1 MFSKELLDGIDF
13 KSFPVKPNDTIVLNV
28 DTDKWDIDAVCEVFH
43 ILEKTFPPTNTII
56 VTFKGIDID
65 IK

>member
-13 KSFPVKPNDTIVLNV
+13 KSFPVKPDDTIVLNV
-28 DTDKWDIDAVCEVFH
+28 DTDKWDIDAAYEAFH

-56 VTFKGIDID
+56 ITVKGMEID